1 MPKNKVVTN
10 WEKLNFNAR
19 SGQSRKDDDD
29 NNTNEDDQD
38 QNSGNN
44 EVEIQI
50 NSENIATAA
59 FEVSRLLLDEIMML
73 SRPDLSSP
81 MMLRIDSKIP
91 KTNVQV

>member
-1 MPKNKVVTN
+1 MKMIKI
-10 WEKLNFNAR
+10 KI
-19 SGQSRKDDDD
+19 Q
-29 NNTNEDDQD
+29 
-38 QNSGNN
+38 NN

-50 NSENIATAA
+50 NTENIGTAA

-81 MMLRIDSKIP
+81 MILYSLRVDSKIP

>member
-1 MPKNKVVTN
+1 M
-10 WEKLNFNAR
+10 KLL
-19 SGQSRKDDDD
+19 QTIILMKMIKIKI
-29 NNTNEDDQD
+29 Q
-38 QNSGNN
+38 NN